1 MPPMKISTRVN
12 VLLVAL
18 VFIAAG
24 CSGDSG
30 RYSTS
35 SLSDEELVSTIIEIY
50 AEPDRIER
58 TDQLVSVL
66 KGVKPDQGEALGQA
80 LDGLDL
86 EHREPE
92 WILIVAAWSK
102 FDGEAATRWTLRQ
115 SRLEWVRFLMLN
127 ESIYHWALDDAE
139 GLIRDPQMVAYSRNG
154 WDKFSMRGIV
164 RGWYDSGKPNLEQWV
179 YDLPP
184 TRGDDRQRAASA
196 LIASKLADVGV
207 EETIDWARSTMQGY
221 SPFNRYI
228 YSRLAGDIA
237 KIDPERA
244 IAWCEEICDTK
255 LGAEVPLW
263 IATTWVVDGRGDAM
277 EWITKRDAE
286 VTSVRV
292 GARAAYRRFLLNHQ
306 LEALEWMESLPE
318 EERTGRAA
326 LQGPLFM
333 YVNEKSGLGEFET
346 AIEWTNYMVKDS
358 TREESLKTIGRRWL
372 RQDPEAAE
380 AWLATAPM
388 SEDAKMK
395 ARLPKPDP
403 SERRKGFRAKETL
416 LSPE

>member
-1 MPPMKISTRVN
+1 MPPMKNFTRVY
-12 VLLVAL
+12 VLLVAF

-24 CSGDSG
+24 CSGDVG
-30 RYSTS
+30 RPS
-35 SLSDEELVSTIIEIY
+35 SATLPDDELVSTILEIY
-50 AEPDRIER
+50 AIPDRIER
-58 TDQLVSVL
+58 IDQLVSVL
-66 KGVKPDQGEALGQA
+66 KGVQPDQGEALEAA
-80 LDGLDL
+80 LDGLDF

-102 FDGEAATRWTLRQ
+102 FDGEAATRWTLRN
-115 SRLEWVRFLMLN
+115 SKLEWVRFLMLN
-127 ESIYHWALDDAE
+127 ESIYHWALNDPE
-139 GLIRDPQMVAYSRNG
+139 GLVRDSQMVAYSRNG
-154 WDKFSMRGIV
+154 WDKFSMRALV

-196 LIASKLADVGV
+196 LIESKLADQGV
-207 EETIDWARSTMQGY
+207 EATIDWARKTTEGY

-237 KIDPERA
+237 KIDPQRA
-244 IAWCEEICDTK
+244 IEWCEEICDTK
-255 LGAEVPLW
+255 LGSEIPLW

-306 LEALEWMESLPE
+306 LEALEWMESLSE

-333 YVNEKSGLGEFET
+333 YVNEKSGLGDFET
-346 AIEWTNYMVKDS
+346 AIEWSRYVVKDAP
-358 TREESLKTIGRRWL
+358 REELLKTIGRRWL

-395 ARLPKPDP
+395 ARQPRPEP
-403 SERRKGFRAKETL
+403 SERRKGFRSKETL